1 MSQWNTAAST
11 LPSTSWRKGA
21 STTMPRKPSTTEGRA
36 ASSSTKGLM
45 TRRAKGGAISARYTA
60 VMTPRGTASS
70 EESTVTATEPTSS
83 GKMPNRPGSS
93 VGYQR
98 SPSKK
103 SSGLTCRNRGRPS
116 VNRKMTI
123 PASASRDEAAMAVRQ
138 MRMARSREELNMVFS
153 EGFLAG
159 RARRRKREK
168 SGKRGKGRQAGMIGQ
183 AGTALSPCG
192 GPGRGPR
199 KERGG
204 RPPGAAGLNAAGG
217 RSPRPGRPS
226 GPCRRPAGSPPASS
240 RRPWARRR

>member
-1 MSQWNTAAST
+1 
-11 LPSTSWRKGA
+11 
-21 STTMPRKPSTTEGRA
+21 
-36 ASSSTKGLM
+36 M

-138 MRMARSREELNMVFS
+138 MRMARSWAGKKRKNGGKGDARRYDPSDRHGPFP
-153 EGFLAG
+153 LAG
-159 RARRRKREK
+159 DRAEAPDRRRGASARRW
-168 SGKRGKGRQAGMIGQ
+168 
-183 AGTALSPCG
+183 
-192 GPGRGPR
+192 
-199 KERGG
+199 
-204 RPPGAAGLNAAGG
+204 GLNAAGG
-217 RSPRPGRPS
+217 RNPRPGRPS

-240 RRPWARRR
+240 RRPWDRRW